1 MLGVPRGAEAG
12 RPKKRAIVI
21 GWFKNDDSL
30 HAHRKTRKA
39 GLEAMGLWVVAGTW
53 ASSQNTEGFVPRW
66 FVETWPRGL
75 ALAKKLVA
83 AGFWD
88 EDKDGGE
95 DGWRFHDWLDYN
107 FSQEEVEERRQAA
120 AERQR
125 RHRRAKNGR
134 YVTGGVTR
142 DNTRDNTRYVTR
154 DNTRYV
160 TRESHHPDPARP
172 DPSPEKYLGGVSHEP
187 NVDAGPPLYPDH
199 CSRHGNVA
207 MPGAC
212 GDCAD
217 ARRAYRPLEIVKAK
231 CIVHWTEHTGIC
243 PGCAADEKAANP

>member
-1 MLGVPRGAEAG
+1 VRGHALPRPGTGRRRGVSE
-12 RPKKRAIVI
+12 I

-53 ASSQNTEGFVPRW
+53 SSSQNTEGFVPGW
-66 FVETWPRGL
+66 FVDTWPRGR
-75 ALAKKLVA
+75 ALAKKLVG

-88 EDKDGGE
+88 VDADGGE

-107 FSQEEVEERRQAA
+107 FSQEEVDEKRKAA

-125 RHRRAKNGR
+125 KHRRAKNGR
-134 YVTGGVTR
+134 YVTGVVTR
-142 DNTRDNTRYVTR
+142 DVMR

-172 DPSPEKYLGGVSHEP
+172 DPTPRTTLGGDLTG
-187 NVDAGPPLYPDH
+187 VDAGERPPLYSGR
-199 CSRHGNVA
+199 CSRHGDVA
-207 MPGAC
+207 EPGPC
-212 GDCAD
+212 GGCAD
-217 ARRAYRPLEIVKAK
+217 ARKAGRPTLALVLPEQSSRCLVHA
-231 CIVHWTEHTGIC
+231 IVHDGIC
-243 PGCAADEKAANP
+243 SGCAADEKAAN